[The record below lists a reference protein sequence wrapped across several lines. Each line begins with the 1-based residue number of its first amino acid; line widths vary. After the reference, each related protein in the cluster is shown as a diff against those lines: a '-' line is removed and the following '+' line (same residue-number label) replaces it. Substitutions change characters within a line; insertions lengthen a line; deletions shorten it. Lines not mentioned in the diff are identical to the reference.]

1 MFNELALMMLM
12 MWPAIPMILIQLHI
26 VPSFWR
32 KLGVWTY
39 LVWLL
44 EWLPIAYIIRSF
56 QDVFLQSEINVNSA
70 IIVIGVFFV
79 VAGIALHAWTAKLL
93 GIKSTIGYTELKPE
107 DDTNNGKLIMSGP
120 FSVVRHP
127 SYGAH
132 SFILVGTFLITGIIA
147 VGIMTLID
155 LLIAYFVTMELE
167 ERELLERFGEQ
178 YEKYRMKVPKFFPKI
193 G

>member
-1 MFNELALMMLM
+1 MFNDLALMMLM
-12 MWPAIPMILIQLHI
+12 MWPAIPIILIQLHT

-44 EWLPIAYIIRSF
+44 EWLPIAYVVYSF
-56 QDVFLQSEINVNSA
+56 QDVLLQSEIHVNSA
-70 IIVIGVFFV
+70 IIVIGIFFV
-79 VAGIALHAWTAKLL
+79 VGGITLHAWTAKLL
-93 GIKSTIGYTELKPE
+93 GIKSTIGYTELKPG
-107 DDTNNGKLIMSGP
+107 DDANNGKLIRSGP

-132 SFILVGTFLITGIIA
+132 SLILVGTFLITSIIA
-147 VGIMTLID
+147 VGIMALID
-155 LLIAYFVTMELE
+155 LLIAYFVTIELE

-178 YEKYRMKVPKFFPKI
+178 YEKYRIKVPKFFPKI